1 MIFGSLQ
8 TLAAFVI
15 TLGILVSIHEFGH
28 FWVARKCGVRVLR
41 FSVGFGKSLWTWTDK
56 LGTEYVIAL
65 IPLGGYVKML
75 DEREGP
81 VAEHE
86 RHESFNAKP
95 VLSRIAIVA
104 AGPIAN
110 FILAVVALWLMYMA
124 GIRTIVPQVG
134 KVLPDSPAA
143 VAGLVPGDEIV
154 SIDGEE
160 TPGWQQI
167 NMELLSSIGDT
178 RDLSFGIRAGT
189 PGQLSSAAVREKSVA
204 ISNWLVDDSG
214 EGIADP
220 LRELG
225 IEPYTPLVPA
235 VLGELTPD
243 GAAQAAG
250 LETGDR
256 IIATNGQPVQD
267 WLSWVHMIR
276 ANPGNELQVELE
288 RDGQTL
294 ELALTP
300 GVRELDGKPSGYI
313 GAGVQQVGWPDE
325 MVRKLQ
331 YNPVAALPRALDS
344 TWTLTSMTVESLW
357 KMVVGLVS
365 VKNLSGPITI
375 AKVAGA
381 SLQSGLENFL
391 YFLSML
397 SVSLGVLNLLPIPVL
412 DGGHLLFY
420 LVELVRGKP
429 VSERVQVLG
438 LKIGVT
444 FVVGIMMLALY
455 NDLSRLF

>member
-8 TLAAFVI
+8 TLAAFII

-28 FWVARKCGVRVLR
+28 FWVARKCGVKVLR
-41 FSVGFGKSLWTWTDK
+41 FSVGFGKPLWTWTDR

-81 VAEHE
+81 VADEE

-110 FILAVVALWLMYMA
+110 FILALVALWLMYMV
-124 GIRTIVPQVG
+124 GIRTVMPQVG
-134 KVLPDSPAA
+134 SVIPDSPAA
-143 VAGLVPGDEIV
+143 VAGVLPGDEIV
-154 SIDGEE
+154 SIDGVE
-160 TPGWQQI
+160 TPGWQRV
-167 NMELLSSIGDT
+167 NMELLSSVGET
-178 RDLSFGIRAGT
+178 RRLDVAVRAGE
-189 PGQLSSAAVREKSVA
+189 PGQPSTAAVRKKGIELTD
-204 ISNWLVDDSG
+204 WLVDSDIS
-214 EGIADP
+214 DP
-220 LRELG
+220 VMALG
-225 IEPYTPLVPA
+225 IKPYSPLIPP
-235 VLGELTPD
+235 VLGRIAED
-243 GAAQAAG
+243 GAAKEAG
-250 LETGDR
+250 LQTGDR
-256 IIATNGQPVQD
+256 ILSTNGEPVAD
-267 WLSWVHMIR
+267 WVAWVQLIR
-276 ANPGNELQVELE
+276 DNPGKPLQVELE
-288 RDGQTL
+288 RGGDVVALT
-294 ELALTP
+294 LTP
-300 GVRELDGKPSGYI
+300 GTRTLDNQEMGYI
-313 GAGVQQVGWPDE
+313 GAGVESVQWPDH

-331 YNPVAALPRALDS
+331 YNPLQALPKAAES
-344 TWTLTSMTVESLW
+344 TWGLTSMTLESLW
-357 KMVVGLVS
+357 KMVSGLVS

-391 YFLSML
+391 YFLGML

-420 LVELVRGKP
+420 VVELVRGKP
-429 VSERVQVLG
+429 LSERVQMLG